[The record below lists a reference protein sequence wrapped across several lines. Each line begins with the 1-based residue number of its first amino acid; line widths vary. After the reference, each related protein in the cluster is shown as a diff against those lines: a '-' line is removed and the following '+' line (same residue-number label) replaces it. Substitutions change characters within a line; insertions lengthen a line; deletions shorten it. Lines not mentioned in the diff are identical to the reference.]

1 MILAPTRPR
10 PLLCG
15 LLILLSI
22 AAAAPAAP
30 PAEAPAR
37 IVSLAPSLTD
47 LLFDLGV
54 GDRVVGVTDWCVPPP
69 ERADL
74 TRVGGHV
81 NPNLEAVVALR
92 PDLVVVEAANGEV
105 VEGLRALGIRTCV
118 VDHKRIAGI
127 LDSVSVVGEACGATG
142 RAKAL
147 RAELDARLAAVT
159 ARRSGGPRPRAMI
172 VVGRDVSHG
181 RLGDLYLAG
190 GGTFLGEMLSL
201 AGGENV
207 MTGHAVNYPLISLEG
222 LLALAPEVVID
233 LAPECADDPRKRA
246 ELEAA
251 WRGLPDV
258 PAVRDGR
265 VHVRVDAAML
275 VPGPRFVDTLEW
287 LATVLNPE

>member
-1 MILAPTRPR
+1 MTIAQIRAR
-10 PLLCG
+10 ALLVAV
-15 LLILLSI
+15 LIMAF
-22 AAAAPAAP
+22 AAGPVSAASPAGD
-30 PAEAPAR
+30 PAR

-47 LLFDLGV
+47 LLFDLDV
-54 GDRVVGVTDWCVPPP
+54 GDRLVGVTDWCVPPP
-69 ERADL
+69 GRADL
-74 TRVGGHV
+74 SRVGGHV
-81 NPNLEAVVALR
+81 DPNLEAVVALR
-92 PDLVVVEAANGEV
+92 PDLVVVETANAET
-105 VEGLRALGIRTCV
+105 VEGLRDLGVRTCV
-118 VDHKRIAGI
+118 VDHRRIAGI
-127 LDSVSVVGEACGATG
+127 LDSVERVGAACGATA
-142 RAKAL
+142 RAAEL
-147 RAELDARLAAVT
+147 RADLDGRLAVVA
-159 ARRSGGPRPRAMI
+159 ARRSEGPRPRAMI

-190 GGTFLGEMLSL
+190 GGTFLGEMLTL

-207 MTGHAVNYPLISLEG
+207 LTGHAVNYPLISLEG

-233 LAPECADDPRKRA
+233 LAPECADDPRKRT

-287 LATVLNPE
+287 LASVLNPE